1 MIWESCRWKRRGT
14 STRDLSYQKRVSP
27 MDVVIIFQLSADG
40 VRVGTKGRKQKYYK
54 KLKQS
59 DISTLLTLLNADAK
73 SAVLLRVPSLTK
85 VELRNISLLHFPNC
99 FQIPKQF
106 MDNFLCLCDLWKG
119 RSYLNVNVPVCL
131 ICNNGHFYRKYYF
144 LRHRNPPSKRC
155 S

>member
-1 MIWESCRWKRRGT
+1 
-14 STRDLSYQKRVSP
+14 

-40 VRVGTKGRKQKYYK
+40 DRVGTKGQKQKYYK

-106 MDNFLCLCDLWKG
+106 MDNFLCLCDL
-119 RSYLNVNVPVCL
+119 
-131 ICNNGHFYRKYYF
+131 
-144 LRHRNPPSKRC
+144 
-155 S
+155 